1 LALGAKARYKECV
14 GTTQIYPILLIDAG
28 NSAVKFAVVSRAGA
42 TPRLLHSVPTAKLSV
57 PIAKKTGAKTYSVF
71 VASVVPSASR
81 TLKAAFPSARFIGP
95 RTALPFM
102 TWSDRK
108 TIGSDRLANVG
119 AAHARYGRNVLVA
132 SFGTAATFDIVDA
145 KGIHHGGA
153 IAPGWVAFSGILAAR
168 TALLPRIEAKQP
180 VRFAGR
186 NTREA
191 MNAGLSGGY
200 AAMVSHLIERMK
212 KETGVKQLRVVFTG
226 GDAPAVARMM
236 RLKAVSDPLL
246 TLRGIAILAQ
256 GIAREA
262 SK

>member
-1 LALGAKARYKECV
+1 MGLKQV
-14 GTTQIYPILLIDAG
+14 YPMLVIDAG
-28 NSAVKFAVVSRAGA
+28 NSAVKFAVVPRAGMG
-42 TPRLLHSVPTAKLSV
+42 PKPLRSVPTAKLSGA
-57 PIAKKTGAKTYSVF
+57 IAKRTGTKTKSVF

-81 TLKAAFPSARFIGP
+81 ILKKTFPSAKFIGP

-102 TWSDRK
+102 TWSERK

-119 AAHARYGRNVLVA
+119 AVHARYGRNVLVA

-145 KGIHHGGA
+145 KGIHRGGA
-153 IAPGWVAFSGILAAR
+153 IAPGWGAFSGILAAR
-168 TALLPRIEAKQP
+168 TALLPIIDAKQP

-191 MNAGLSGGY
+191 MDAGLSGGY
-200 AAMVSHLIERMK
+200 AAIVSHLIERIK
-212 KETGVKQLRVVFTG
+212 KEAGVKKLCVVFTG
-226 GDAPAVARMM
+226 GDAPAVARMT

-256 GIAREA
+256 ALARQA